1 MTFEIA
7 RTALNETGSL
17 ESLTTKQLVDA
28 YNALA
33 EKPVKKFQ
41 DRATALRRTEALVR
55 EKVVEDAAVE
65 QIAPAFA
72 QIDEDLVRRARLN
85 AGECPACGGDA
96 ASQTAAG
103 AENTTLGQNFNF
115 CHECGTT
122 YSISDGAERKPVSAK
137 RSLAIMESW
146 NDLAVHTKRRQR
158 SAVRVKNAEG
168 EVAEF
173 RSVKHAFLA
182 LGLPLS
188 KHIRFRMDLKA
199 AGKLEA
205 FGMEWT
211 NIPLNY

>member
-1 MTFEIA
+1 MSLEIA
-7 RTALNETGSL
+7 LATLTETGSL
-17 ESLTTKQLVDA
+17 ESLTTKQLVEA
-28 YNALA
+28 YNAVA
-33 EKPVKKFQ
+33 DEPVKKFR

-55 EKVVEDAAVE
+55 EKAAQTLNV
-65 QIAPAFA
+65 QD
-72 QIDEDLVRRARLN
+72 DEGLVRRSRLN
-85 AGECPACGGDA
+85 AGECPVCGGDA
-96 ASQTAAG
+96 ANQTAAD
-103 AENTTLGQNFNF
+103 ATEGQNFNF
-115 CHECGTT
+115 CHECGAT
-122 YSISDGAERKPVSAK
+122 YSAIDGSIKKPKSAK
-137 RSLAIMESW
+137 RSRAIMESW

-173 RSVKHAFLA
+173 RSVKQAFLA

-211 NIPLNY
+211 NVPLNY